1 MTEKPPALVVP
12 EVPYAPC
19 SVTLSG
25 AVLRVNTLVCWLHA
39 FLGLFFLFTYLRKRH
54 RKLPSI
60 GSLAKFPQ
68 WLGLRGAKVKILHI
82 AIVTQLDK

>member
-39 FLGLFFLFTYLRKRH
+39 FLGLFFFIYLFEKETQKAPIHWLTC
-54 RKLPSI
+54 
-60 GSLAKFPQ
+60 KFPQ